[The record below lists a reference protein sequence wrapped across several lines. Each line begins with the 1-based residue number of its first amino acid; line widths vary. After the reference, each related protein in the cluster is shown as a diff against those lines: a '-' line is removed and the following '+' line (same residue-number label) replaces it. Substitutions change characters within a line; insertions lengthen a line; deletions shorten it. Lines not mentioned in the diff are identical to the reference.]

1 MVSSRRKN
9 RIHSESLY
17 YLGWRI
23 VCDLLLT
30 QLSSKFRQQQPQP
43 FVVQHFAFA
52 FSPVLRCRCLI
63 PNDKIHIDP
72 FGETRFIFT
81 GELQSCSIHVK
92 YDYDF
97 IGKDGKHEPK
107 MTVFHHNR
115 RSQFGIYSEEGH
127 YRNELGFDKNQ

>member
-1 MVSSRRKN
+1 LK
-9 RIHSESLY
+9 
-17 YLGWRI
+17 
-23 VCDLLLT
+23 T
-30 QLSSKFRQQQPQP
+30 
-43 FVVQHFAFA
+43 
-52 FSPVLRCRCLI
+52 
-63 PNDKIHIDP
+63 NDKIHIDP

-81 GELQSCSIHVK
+81 PQLESCHRVYVK
-92 YDYDF
+92 VYDYDF